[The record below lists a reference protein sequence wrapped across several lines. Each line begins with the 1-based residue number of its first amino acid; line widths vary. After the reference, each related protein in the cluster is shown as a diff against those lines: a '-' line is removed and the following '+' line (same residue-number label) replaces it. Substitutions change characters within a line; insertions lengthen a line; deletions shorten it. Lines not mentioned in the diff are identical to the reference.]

1 MKVGEQI
8 YNLLQASFD
17 MKMFCDFIL
26 EVINSEHYDEKL
38 EHLYDVV
45 AKMNTENIFKG
56 TD

>member
-1 MKVGEQI
+1 
-8 YNLLQASFD
+8 

-45 AKMNTENIFKG
+45 AKMNTENIFRG